1 MGKLENIEEDLNLLR
16 RRMSILETRKEI
28 FKRMDKMLSSLS
40 QDEKQALYELL
51 DNESLEGN
59 LGWSN

>member
-1 MGKLENIEEDLNLLR
+1 MGKVENIEEDLNLLR
-16 RRMSILETRKEI
+16 RRMSILEARKEI
-28 FKRMDKMLSSLS
+28 FKRMDAMLSSLN

-51 DNESLEGN
+51 DNESLDGN